1 MLNKGPFVG
10 EAVQALDSIL
20 VRMSEHQSK
29 KTPRLR
35 ALKSW

>member
-1 MLNKGPFVG
+1 VD
-10 EAVQALDSIL
+10 VLDRL
-20 VRMSEHQSK
+20 LARMDEHVFK